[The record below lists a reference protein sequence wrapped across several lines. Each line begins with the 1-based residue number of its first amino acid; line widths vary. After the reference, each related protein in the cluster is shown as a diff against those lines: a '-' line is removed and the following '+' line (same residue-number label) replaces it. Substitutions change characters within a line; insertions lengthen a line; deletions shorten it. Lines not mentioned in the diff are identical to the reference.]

1 LTGLPGKA
9 PVAAVAPADE
19 PDADVAAGREPEAV
33 DPVADVG
40 GTADVDA
47 VPVEDTGAVD
57 EDEGVV
63 AVDAV
68 EGGVAVPAW
77 EPTRLGSP
85 PQPATKAAAM
95 MAAAIP
101 VVRRIVT
108 PREKSLSFPSSQA
121 QQTERHRLAGRPREL
136 RRCS

>member
-9 PVAAVAPADE
+9 PVAALAPADE
-19 PDADVAAGREPEAV
+19 PDADVAAGSEPEAV
-33 DPVADVG
+33 DPVAGVG

-47 VPVEDTGAVD
+47 VPVEGTGVA
-57 EDEGVV
+57 DEGVV

-121 QQTERHRLAGRPREL
+121 QQTERHRLARRPREL

>member
-1 LTGLPGKA
+1 LPGLPGRA

-19 PDADVAAGREPEAV
+19 PGADVAAGREPEAV
-33 DPVADVG
+33 DPVAVVG

-47 VPVEDTGAVD
+47 APVEGTGAVD

-68 EGGVAVPAW
+68 EGGVDVPAW
-77 EPTRLGSP
+77 EPAALGSP